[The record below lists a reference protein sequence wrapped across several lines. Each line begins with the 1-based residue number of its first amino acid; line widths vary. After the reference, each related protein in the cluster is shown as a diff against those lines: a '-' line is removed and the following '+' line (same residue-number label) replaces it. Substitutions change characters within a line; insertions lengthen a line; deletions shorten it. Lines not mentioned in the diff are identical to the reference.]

1 MNKII
6 EKGDILKLT
15 YPGGLHNH
23 TEYSNLR
30 LRDSINKADEMID
43 YAISLGHEVIAI
55 TEHETISRIQR
66 WNAKPGLPCSRYH
79 NSLCLQL

>member
-1 MNKII
+1 M
-6 EKGDILKLT
+6 KLT

-30 LRDSINKADEMID
+30 LRDSINKADEIID

-55 TEHETISRIQR
+55 TEHETIS
-66 WNAKPGLPCSRYH
+66 NAIKVENYYNKIKRER
-79 NSLCLQL
+79 